1 MEEET
6 NVEILKNKIKNAV
19 YPKRTINLE
28 NLLKKLIE
36 IDENKMGL
44 KEIIYNVFPSDQS
57 IPIKQNETTSQQ
69 FSSHGSQFINSSN
82 QMDIDPD
89 FNNGNNEGC
98 EIIVDAKENDDYED
112 SINKIYALLQK
123 CNNNTIENIFN
134 EVKKELEPELTEVS
148 KMENN

>member
-6 NVEILKNKIKNAV
+6 IANQLIKKIKNAV
-19 YPKRTINLE
+19 SPKRTINLE

-82 QMDIDPD
+82 QMDIDRD
-89 FNNGNNEGC
+89 FDNNNEGC

-148 KMENN
+148 KIENN

>member
-1 MEEET
+1 M
-6 NVEILKNKIKNAV
+6 EILKNKIKNAV

-44 KEIIYNVFPSDQS
+44 KEIIYNVFPSFQS

-82 QMDIDPD
+82 QMDIDRD
-89 FNNGNNEGC
+89 FDNNNEGC

-112 SINKIYALLQK
+112 SINKIYELL
-123 CNNNTIENIFN
+123 NTCKKETIKKVFN
-134 EVKKELEPELTEVS
+134 EVIQELKPELTEVS